1 MAETPDAPQQA
12 TYPMS
17 ATFGAVPTGA
27 SASRRAAPPSDY
39 WNVHGMHMRIPPLF
53 DQLHLLKEEAP
64 PGGFTSYTQ
73 WARVQ
78 RQGAA
83 GLPVDEVDG
92 AAPEPAG
99 AAAGFEAAG
108 EQQQPK
114 KRGRPPKTGAGSSG
128 GDGRGKAS
136 KDKDSSTFNE
146 SAGGADFGGPGDE
159 KAEWKRQWS
168 VVVRRDIL
176 RQQRAIVG
184 GQKDVL
190 TQLKRT
196 GIACQ
201 KEIRKKA
208 LRGQRLASNPQ
219 IQV

>member
-1 MAETPDAPQQA
+1 MDTIITVIALFVIWQMLLRE
-12 TYPMS
+12 MS
-17 ATFGAVPTGA
+17 
-27 SASRRAAPPSDY
+27 
-39 WNVHGMHMRIPPLF
+39 W
-53 DQLHLLKEEAP
+53 
-64 PGGFTSYTQ
+64 
-73 WARVQ
+73 
-78 RQGAA
+78 
-83 GLPVDEVDG
+83 
-92 AAPEPAG
+92 
-99 AAAGFEAAG
+99 
-108 EQQQPK
+108 
-114 KRGRPPKTGAGSSG
+114 SSSP
-128 GDGRGKAS
+128 AS